1 MSPPSEGAI
10 AISPPLG
17 MVTDYPE
24 NIQLPK
30 QLREYFFLHNEY
42 GKRTKSLR
50 LDRAVEHLRSFY
62 DYIDR
67 ETRCSEAGIRIRDWY
82 VRASPQA
89 LRLAGIFHLC
99 ENDGPSEGL
108 ISEREMDMVF
118 ASHWLRMSM

>member
-17 MVTDYPE
+17 RVTDYPE

-30 QLREYFFLHNEY
+30 QLQEYFFLYNEY

-67 ETRCSEAGIRIRDWY
+67 ETAV
-82 VRASPQA
+82 VRRGFGSGTGAFERPR
-89 LRLAGIFHLC
+89 RLSGSQEFSIYAK
-99 ENDGPSEGL
+99 
-108 ISEREMDMVF
+108 MMV
-118 ASHWLRMSM
+118 LQKI